1 MEYMQA
7 TIYTNTAGIEPL
19 TLALSNAGINGCAIE
34 DAADF
39 EEFLKE
45 VTPHWDYVDEELMRR
60 MRSTESN
67 VRVFLPKNAQGYE
80 QLAQL
85 RGIARGLAA
94 DGRCGRME
102 VELEDVR
109 DEDWAG
115 AWKKYFKP
123 IEVGDTFLIKPS
135 WEPCPRTERH
145 VLEMDPGN
153 AFGSGTH
160 ETTQLC
166 VTLLEKAVQPGA
178 LVLDMGCGSGI
189 LATAALL
196 CGARS
201 VTAVDIDEAAVK
213 TAGENLERNGFT
225 QYRAYCGNV
234 LADEALEREI
244 GTGYD
249 VVLANIVA
257 DVLIAMSGLFR
268 RQLRED
274 GTLIVSGIIGTRALE
289 VRAALEEAGFAVTR
303 EEKKNDWV
311 AYALRRA

>member
-1 MEYMQA
+1 MEYMQV

-19 TLALSNAGINGCAIE
+19 TLALSNEGINGCAIE

-39 EEFLKE
+39 EEFLRD
-45 VTPHWDYVDEELMRR
+45 VTPHWDYVDENLLAHMQHAE
-60 MRSTESN
+60 TT
-67 VRVFLPKNAQGYE
+67 VKVFLPKNAQGAE
-80 QLAQL
+80 QLATV
-85 RGIARGLAA
+85 RSIAQRLGETGLY
-94 DGRCGRME
+94 GRMQ
-102 VELEDVR
+102 VELEDVQ

-135 WEPCPRTERH
+135 WEPCPDTDRH

-166 VTLLEKAVQPGA
+166 VTLLEHAVQPGA
-178 LVLDMGCGSGI
+178 RVLDMGCGSGI

-196 CGARS
+196 CGAES

-225 QYRAYCGNV
+225 SYRTLCGNV
-234 LADEALEREI
+234 LADSSLEEKI

-249 VVLANIVA
+249 VILANIVA
-257 DVLIAMSGLFR
+257 DVLIAMSPLFS
-268 RQLRED
+268 RQLRKG

-289 VRAALEEAGFAVTR
+289 VRSALEKAGFAVTR

-311 AYALRRA
+311 AYALS